1 MTDFSAK
8 RILILEDEPLV
19 AFALEDMLLEL
30 GCEVVGPAN
39 NLAQA
44 AELAADGVLDAAVL
58 DINIDGERSYG
69 IAEILAARGVP
80 HIFATGYNPEDLPP
94 GAAGV
99 LTKPYR
105 AGDVEQALAKALG

>member
-1 MTDFSAK
+1 MTEFSGK
-8 RILILEDEPLV
+8 RILVLEDEPLV

-39 NLAQA
+39 TLAQA
-44 AELAADGVLDAAVL
+44 AELANTQTIDAAVL

-69 IAEILAARGVP
+69 IAELLAAKGVP
-80 HIFATGYNPEDLPP
+80 HIFATGYNPEDLPF

-105 AGDVEQALAKALG
+105 ASDVEAALAKALK